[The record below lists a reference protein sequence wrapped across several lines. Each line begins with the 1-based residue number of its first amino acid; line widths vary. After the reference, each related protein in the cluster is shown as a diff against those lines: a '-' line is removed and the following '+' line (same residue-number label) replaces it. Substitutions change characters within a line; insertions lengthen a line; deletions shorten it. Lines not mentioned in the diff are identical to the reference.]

1 MRDYKTIKRY
11 LKQQVTLTKE
21 EHPEETLA
29 EIVEGSLF
37 KGYNFW
43 ILFFAMIIACIG
55 LNTDSTSALIG
66 AMLISPLMGPIVGFA
81 FGVSINNAKLKKQG
95 IANWFIMTLI
105 SLLASTLFFY
115 ITPFQH
121 NTSAIFSFTKASI
134 FDVLMAF
141 FGGMA
146 GFIGI
151 VKKEGTKVIAGVA
164 VATACMPPLCTAG
177 YGLAHADITYF
188 FGGLYYYLIN
198 CLYIGLATFVLS
210 RVLGYHIYFNCKKS
224 LNKTIQF
231 LWMLFIVLML
241 LPSLYIA
248 YTKYKQ
254 EYLNPTSQS
263 TDKQRID
270 SLEKRLQIIEHN
282 FKLPKN

>member
-81 FGVSINNAKLKKQG
+81 FGVSINNRSLKQQG
-95 IANWFIMTLI
+95 ITSWVLMTLI
-105 SLLASTLFFY
+105 SLASSTLFFY

-121 NTSAIFSFTKASI
+121 NTSAIFSFTKANI
-134 FDVLMAF
+134 FDVLMAL

-151 VKKEGTKVIAGVA
+151 IKKEGTKVIAGVA

-177 YGLAHADITYF
+177 YGLAHRDITYF
-188 FGGLYYYLIN
+188 FGGLYYYCIN

-210 RVLGYHIYFNCKKS
+210 RGLGYHIYFKCKTT
-224 LNKTIQF
+224 LNKTSQF

-241 LPSLYIA
+241 LPSLFIA

-254 EYLNPTSQS
+254 EYLNPTSQT
-263 TDKQRID
+263 TDKQRMD
-270 SLEKRLQIIEHN
+270 SLEYRI
-282 FKLPKN
+282 KLLEDKLSKP

>member
-1 MRDYKTIKRY
+1 MRDYNTILRY
-11 LKQQVTLTKE
+11 VKQQITLTKE

-81 FGVSINNAKLKKQG
+81 FGLSINNGKLKKHG
-95 IANWFIMTLI
+95 ITNWILMTLI

-121 NTSAIFSFTKASI
+121 NTSAIFSFTKANI

-151 VKKEGTKVIAGVA
+151 AKKEGTKVIAGVA

-177 YGLAHADITYF
+177 YGLAHGDIIF
-188 FGGLYYYLIN
+188 FLGGLYFYCIN

-210 RVLGYHIYFNCKKS
+210 RVLGYHVYFKCTKS
-224 LNKTIQF
+224 LNKTTQF
-231 LWMLFIVLML
+231 LWMVFIILMM

-248 YTKYKQ
+248 YNKYKQ
-254 EYLNPTSQS
+254 EYLIPTSQN

-270 SLEKRLQIIEHN
+270 SLEKRLQIIEKN
-282 FKLPKN
+282 LKLP